1 MIWSLLLTACMETTC
16 VKQDIQWFE
25 DRQECIEFKT
35 LHEELP
41 QDGNWGTITYECKIL
56 NGSST

>member
-1 MIWSLLLTACMETTC
+1 MIWSLLLTACVETTY

-25 DRQECIEFKT
+25 DRQECIEFKI

-41 QDGNWGTITYECKIL
+41 QDGSWGTITYECKIL
-56 NGSST
+56 NGAST